1 MDLFS
6 FRIYMKVWNKGDTR
20 RKFRKGVSYMTAR
33 EYMAYSRQR
42 SDNIKA
48 IIAEH
53 KQRKGMTD
61 AMVAKAAGI
70 NPGTFV
76 QRKRNPGTFRLN
88 DLWAIC
94 NVLDVPQEQRNTI
107 L

>member
-1 MDLFS
+1 
-6 FRIYMKVWNKGDTR
+6 
-20 RKFRKGVSYMTAR
+20 MTAR

-70 NPGTFV
+70 KPGTFV

-94 NVLDVPQEQRNTI
+94 NVLDVPEEQRNTI

>member
-1 MDLFS
+1 MHRFLL
-6 FRIYMKVWNKGDTR
+6 
-20 RKFRKGVSYMTAR
+20 
-33 EYMAYSRQR
+33 RQVPQASLSIVLTSSH

-94 NVLDVPQEQRNTI
+94 NVLDVPEEQRNTI

>member
-1 MDLFS
+1 
-6 FRIYMKVWNKGDTR
+6 
-20 RKFRKGVSYMTAR
+20 
-33 EYMAYSRQR
+33 MAYSRQR

-94 NVLDVPQEQRNTI
+94 NVLDVPEEQRNTI

>member
-1 MDLFS
+1 
-6 FRIYMKVWNKGDTR
+6 
-20 RKFRKGVSYMTAR
+20 MTAR

-53 KQRKGMTD
+53 KQRKGMTRCD
-61 AMVAKAAGI
+61 GSQGGRHQS
-70 NPGTFV
+70 GTFV

-94 NVLDVPQEQRNTI
+94 NVLDVPEEQKNNVLDRRESCKQNQLSI
-107 L
+107 SPQWRAL

>member
-1 MDLFS
+1 
-6 FRIYMKVWNKGDTR
+6 
-20 RKFRKGVSYMTAR
+20 MTAR

-61 AMVAKAAGI
+61 GSQGGRHQSGDIRPAK
-70 NPGTFV
+70 TES
-76 QRKRNPGTFRLN
+76 RN
-88 DLWAIC
+88 
-94 NVLDVPQEQRNTI
+94 VPAE
-107 L
+107 

>member
-1 MDLFS
+1 
-6 FRIYMKVWNKGDTR
+6 
-20 RKFRKGVSYMTAR
+20 MTAR

-53 KQRKGMTD
+53 KQRKGITD

-88 DLWAIC
+88 DSLGDLQRAGRATGTEKYGFIGGNHAIRS
-94 NVLDVPQEQRNTI
+94 N
-107 L
+107 

>member
-1 MDLFS
+1 
-6 FRIYMKVWNKGDTR
+6 
-20 RKFRKGVSYMTAR
+20 MTAR

-70 NPGTFV
+70 NPGTSF
-76 QRKRNPGTFRLN
+76 NENGIP
-88 DLWAIC
+88 
-94 NVLDVPQEQRNTI
+94 NVPD
-107 L
+107 

>member
-70 NPGTFV
+70 NPGHLSSENGIPE
-76 QRKRNPGTFRLN
+76 RSG
-88 DLWAIC
+88 
-94 NVLDVPQEQRNTI
+94 
-107 L
+107 

>member
-1 MDLFS
+1 
-6 FRIYMKVWNKGDTR
+6 
-20 RKFRKGVSYMTAR
+20 MTAR

-76 QRKRNPGTFRLN
+76 QRKRNPGTEKY
-88 DLWAIC
+88 DLIGGNHAIRS
-94 NVLDVPQEQRNTI
+94 N
-107 L
+107 

>member
-1 MDLFS
+1 
-6 FRIYMKVWNKGDTR
+6 
-20 RKFRKGVSYMTAR
+20 MTAR

-61 AMVAKAAGI
+61 AMVARRQASIRGHSSNENGI
-70 NPGTFV
+70 PE
-76 QRKRNPGTFRLN
+76 RS
-88 DLWAIC
+88 A
-94 NVLDVPQEQRNTI
+94 E
-107 L
+107 